1 MKIAIEAHALS
12 QDKITGVGMVIL
24 HYMNELQKLDSENEY
39 FIFTMDDL
47 KHITLVNPRWHHV
60 DFQYPL
66 KTLRIKIWNAWNKK
80 RSERDSGGIIRSG
93 SLIMLRI
100 LKIFLELIDEIVFS
114 YKLASTVKTNDIDI
128 YLGTSTY
135 YYPYF
140 FLSPIKK
147 AGILY
152 DLVWELYPHT
162 MEFGNKMRMKLF
174 TMGNMKK
181 LDLLIAISENTKKDA
196 HEILG
201 ITNRIEAIPLA
212 ADDTIFYRA
221 GGPAISSVKKKYGIT
236 KKYILSVCTLEPRKN
251 LKALLDAYR
260 AMPSRRDYQLVL
272 VGMAGWIDTDFF
284 HDIESSDVRDN
295 VLITGYVQNTEL
307 APIYTGA
314 ELFVF
319 PTLYEGFGLPVLEAM
334 QCGCPVI
341 TSNSSSIP
349 EVAGTAAIMID
360 PRDVEGL
367 STTMEKVVS
376 SAALRKSLTAKGLKR
391 SRQFSWKKSARRL
404 LDSLMSLKTNV

>member
-24 HYMNELQKLDSENEY
+24 HYMNELQKLDIENEY
-39 FIFTMDDL
+39 FIYAMDDL
-47 KHITLVNPRWHHV
+47 KHVDIRNPRWHHV
-60 DFQYPL
+60 DFQYVL
-66 KTLRIKIWNAWNKK
+66 KTIRIRIWHAWNRR
-80 RSERDSGGIIRSG
+80 RSEQGSGGLIRSL
-93 SLIMLRI
+93 SLAVLRL
-100 LKIFLELIDEIVFS
+100 LKIILEMTDEIVFS
-114 YKLASTVKTNDIDI
+114 FKLASSIKSNNIDI

-140 FLSPIKK
+140 FFSPVKK

-152 DLVWELYPHT
+152 DLVWKLYPHT
-162 MEFGNKMRMKLF
+162 MEFGNKIRMKLF
-174 TMGNMKK
+174 TLRNIKK

-201 ITNRIEAIPLA
+201 INNRIEAIPLA
-212 ADDTIFYRA
+212 ADEAIFYHA
-221 GGPAISSVKKKYGIT
+221 GSKAISGIRKKYGIT

-251 LKALLDAYR
+251 LRALLDAYR
-260 AMPSRRDYQLVL
+260 TMPSRRDYQLVL
-272 VGMAGWIDTDFF
+272 VGMAGWINSDFF
-284 HDIESSDVRDN
+284 SDIMTSDVKDN
-295 VLITGYVQNTEL
+295 VLITGYVPTTEL
-307 APIYTGA
+307 APIYAGA

-349 EVAGTAAIMID
+349 EVAGDAAIMLD
-360 PRDVEGL
+360 PNDVASL
-367 STTMEKVVS
+367 SGTMEKVLS
-376 SAALRKSLTAKGLKR
+376 SQALKKSLSLKGLKR
-391 SRQFSWKKSARRL
+391 SRKFLWKKSARRL
-404 LDSLMSLKTNV
+404 LDSLMSL